1 MPTNYL
7 RRSTKRSP
15 PHAHQPTPERPQAGS
30 QSVRLD
36 IAGRRIAVEFHPTP
50 SAQRIL
56 AALPLFSIAETW
68 GDCIHFEIP
77 IRGGRDRTA
86 RLNAQVGELYYWA
99 EEERLLLIYGPTPI
113 SGRDTIRLPRPCN
126 LIGHT
131 TDDLDDLRTVHPGQ
145 KVQLLHAQ

>member
-1 MPTNYL
+1 MPTNYM
-7 RRSTKRSP
+7 RRSSN
-15 PHAHQPTPERPQAGS
+15 QTPPQAHPPSKTNRNGATTVS
-30 QSVRLD
+30 LA
-36 IAGRRIAVEFHPTP
+36 IAGLTVSVELHPTE

-86 RLNAQVGELYYWA
+86 RLNADVGELYYWA

-113 SGRDTIRLPRPCN
+113 SGDGKIRLPRPCN

-131 TDDLDDLRTVHPGQ
+131 SDDLQPLRKVHPGQ
-145 KVQLLHAQ
+145 KVEFQRSA